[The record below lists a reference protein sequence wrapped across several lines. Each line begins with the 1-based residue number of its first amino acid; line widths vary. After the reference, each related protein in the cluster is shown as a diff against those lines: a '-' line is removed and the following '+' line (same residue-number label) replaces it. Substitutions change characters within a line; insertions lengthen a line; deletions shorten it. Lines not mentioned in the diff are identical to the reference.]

1 MVTHSGAT
9 LRTDQLRALNQPR
22 PIAVEAQDDRP
33 RALAAGRARRRAR
46 VAQVQDVWRIDDE
59 WWRAPISRR
68 YFRLVLDDGSQRIV
82 YHDLVAGRWFEQG
95 Y

>member
-1 MVTHSGAT
+1 MT
-9 LRTDQLRALNQPR
+9 
-22 PIAVEAQDDRP
+22 
-33 RALAAGRARRRAR
+33 
-46 VAQVQDVWRIDDE
+46 QVQDVWRIDDE

-68 YFRLVLDDGSQRIV
+68 YFRLVLDDGSQRTV